1 MEHCQATTKQGKP
14 CRAAASVNGLC
25 SLHANPTRARQL
37 GQVGGSRNRRPEGVD
52 FRLSDNPS
60 LADRSEI
67 LTRSINAVLA
77 GELHPRKAIAVG
89 NLMKLQSA
97 IALDLELENRV
108 AELER
113 AMRERT
119 SESFSNSSTPTAGS
133 QDESVPGGKSQ
144 TSQVDVQKVTASPSG
159 ETAESPETL
168 EDMKVIASEKAS
180 EENSGAESESPEVN

>member
-1 MEHCQATTKQGKP
+1 
-14 CRAAASVNGLC
+14 
-25 SLHANPTRARQL
+25 L

-60 LADRSEI
+60 SADRSEI

-97 IALDLELENRV
+97 IALDVELGNRV

-113 AMRERT
+113 AMKQ
-119 SESFSNSSTPTAGS
+119 SNLESFSNPSTARTGG
-133 QDESVPGGKSQ
+133 QDDTVLGGKSQ
-144 TSQVDVQKVTASPSG
+144 TSQVDVQEATTSPSG
-159 ETAESPETL
+159 ESAETPEML
-168 EDMKVIASEKAS
+168 DDMKANAIASRK
-180 EENSGAESESPEVN
+180 SGAESESPEVN